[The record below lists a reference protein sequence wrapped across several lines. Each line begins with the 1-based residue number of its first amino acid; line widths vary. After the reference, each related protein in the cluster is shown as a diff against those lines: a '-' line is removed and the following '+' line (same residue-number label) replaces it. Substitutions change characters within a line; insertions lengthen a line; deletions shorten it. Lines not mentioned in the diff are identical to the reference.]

1 MVTIASDANKLDQQP
16 TQSVKI
22 CSNCYET
29 KLLTEFY
36 KSAINRDGLCG
47 QCKICHNQKVKNNK
61 QGKKLLSFDEIAPN
75 KKFWLYE
82 NKLKK
87 KAHQDVSY
95 AILTGRLVRQ
105 SCKRCGTTQHVV
117 AHHEDYNKPLDV
129 VWLCKHHHKERH
141 LEIDR
146 ENKNKPKPDM
156 INHPP
161 HYTQGG
167 IETIEYIRA
176 KLSPE
181 EYVGYLR
188 GNIFKYT
195 SRIGLKGESSED
207 SGKIEWYS
215 KELNRFLTER

>member
-1 MVTIASDANKLDQQP
+1 MTIIASDANNPDQQP
-16 TQSVKI
+16 IQITKT
-22 CSNCYET
+22 CSKCYET
-29 KLLTEFY
+29 KPTTDFY

-47 QCKICHNQKVKNNK
+47 QCKVCHNNKVIENRSN
-61 QGKKLLSFDEIAPN
+61 KKLLSFKQVAPH
-75 KKFWLYE
+75 KKFWLQE
-82 NKLKK
+82 NKIKH
-87 KAHQDVSY
+87 KAHQAVSY
-95 AILTGRLVRQ
+95 AIQTGKLIRQ
-105 SCKRCGTTQHVV
+105 PCEKCGTTQHVV

-129 VWLCKHHHKERH
+129 VWLCKHHHRERH
-141 LEIDR
+141 LEIDK
-146 ENKNKPKPDM
+146 ENKDKPKPDM

-161 HYTQGG
+161 HYTHGG
-167 IETIEYIRA
+167 IETIVYIKA

-207 SGKIEWYS
+207 AGKIEFYS

>member
-1 MVTIASDANKLDQQP
+1 
-16 TQSVKI
+16 
-22 CSNCYET
+22 
-29 KLLTEFY
+29 
-36 KSAINRDGLCG
+36 
-47 QCKICHNQKVKNNK
+47 
-61 QGKKLLSFDEIAPN
+61 
-75 KKFWLYE
+75 
-82 NKLKK
+82 
-87 KAHQDVSY
+87 
-95 AILTGRLVRQ
+95 
-105 SCKRCGTTQHVV
+105 
-117 AHHEDYNKPLDV
+117 
-129 VWLCKHHHKERH
+129 

-188 GNIFKYT
+188 GNIMKYT

-207 SGKIEWYS
+207 SGKIEWYA

>member
-1 MVTIASDANKLDQQP
+1 MTIIASDANNSDQQP
-16 TQSVKI
+16 MQPVKI
-22 CSNCYET
+22 CSGCYET
-29 KLLTEFY
+29 KPATDFY
-36 KSAINRDGLCG
+36 RSAINKDGLCG
-47 QCKICHNQKVKNNK
+47 QCKICHNKQVSKSKKN
-61 QGKKLLSFDEIAPN
+61 KKLLSYKQIAPN

-82 NKLKK
+82 NKLKR

-105 SCKRCGTTQHVV
+105 PCERCGTTQHVV

-167 IETIEYIRA
+167 IEMLDYIRA
-176 KLSPE
+176 
-181 EYVGYLR
+181 
-188 GNIFKYT
+188 
-195 SRIGLKGESSED
+195 
-207 SGKIEWYS
+207 
-215 KELNRFLTER
+215 

>member
-1 MVTIASDANKLDQQP
+1 MVTIANNANYPDQQP
-16 TQSVKI
+16 IELVKI
-22 CSNCYET
+22 CSECYET
-29 KLLTEFY
+29 KLSTDFY
-36 KSAINRDGLCG
+36 KSAINKDGLCG
-47 QCKICHNQKVKNNK
+47 QCKICHNKKVNQSRKN
-61 QGKKLLSFDEIAPN
+61 KKLLSFKQIAPH
-75 KKFWLYE
+75 KKFWLQE
-82 NKLKK
+82 NKLKT
-87 KAHQDVSY
+87 KAHREVGY
-95 AILTGRLVRQ
+95 AIQTGKLVRQ
-105 SCKRCGTTQHVV
+105 PCERCGTTEHVV
-117 AHHEDYNKPLDV
+117 AHHEDYSKSLDV

-141 LEIDR
+141 MEIDR

-188 GNIFKYT
+188 GNIFKYA

-207 SGKIEWYS
+207 SGKIEWYA
-215 KELNRFLTER
+215 KELNRFLNER